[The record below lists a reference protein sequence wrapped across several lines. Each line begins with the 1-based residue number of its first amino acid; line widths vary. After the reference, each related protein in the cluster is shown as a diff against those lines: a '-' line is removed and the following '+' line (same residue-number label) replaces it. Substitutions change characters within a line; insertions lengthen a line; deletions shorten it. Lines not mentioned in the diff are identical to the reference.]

1 MACQYIWALVECI
14 HNQVKRSLRSMR
26 ESPLQAI
33 HQGTITRLLCT
44 FVVFHMKVKEC
55 VETKIGLSR
64 ELGENGEE
72 DIAVT
77 LLIFVSKIT
86 VKNRP

>member
-1 MACQYIWALVECI
+1 
-14 HNQVKRSLRSMR
+14 
-26 ESPLQAI
+26 
-33 HQGTITRLLCT
+33 
-44 FVVFHMKVKEC
+44 MKVKEC

-86 VKNRP
+86 VKIGHRCGSCLA